1 MVMNSILT
9 KLETFDFF
17 NHVPEHDG
25 DEQVKV
31 VELSNVAFAI
41 NI

>member
-1 MVMNSILT
+1 MFTDCEFKANDRV
-9 KLETFDFF
+9 DFF

>member
-1 MVMNSILT
+1 MFRDCEFKANNRV
-9 KLETFDFF
+9 DFF

>member
-1 MVMNSILT
+1 MFRDCEFKANDRV
-9 KLETFDFF
+9 DFF

-31 VELSNVAFAI
+31 VELSNVVFAI

>member
-1 MVMNSILT
+1 MFTDCEFKANDRV
-9 KLETFDFF
+9 DFF

-31 VELSNVAFAI
+31 VELSNVVFAI

>member
-1 MVMNSILT
+1 MFIDCEFKANDRV
-9 KLETFDFF
+9 DFF

-31 VELSNVAFAI
+31 VELSNVVFAI

>member
-1 MVMNSILT
+1 MFRDCEFKANDRVGFS
-9 KLETFDFF
+9 
-17 NHVPEHDG
+17 NHVLDHDG

-31 VELSNVAFAI
+31 LEFSNVAFAI

>member
-1 MVMNSILT
+1 MFTDCEFKAKDRV
-9 KLETFDFF
+9 DFF

-31 VELSNVAFAI
+31 VELSNVVFAI

>member
-1 MVMNSILT
+1 MFRDCEFKANDRV
-9 KLETFDFF
+9 DFF